1 MEKGVNWFITKIW
14 PYLESPLLSP
24 LFLLPLQEANT
35 ARMVAAARTLE
46 YRGVLR
52 IKDNITGIEVLPA
65 GAFRNVSN
73 DL

>member
-1 MEKGVNWFITKIW
+1 MEKGVNWFITMIC
-14 PYLESPLLSP
+14 PYRESPLLWP
-24 LFLLPLQEANT
+24 LFLLPLQEANI
-35 ARMVAAARTLE
+35 AKKVAAARTLE

-52 IKDNITGIEVLPA
+52 IKDNVTGIEVLPA